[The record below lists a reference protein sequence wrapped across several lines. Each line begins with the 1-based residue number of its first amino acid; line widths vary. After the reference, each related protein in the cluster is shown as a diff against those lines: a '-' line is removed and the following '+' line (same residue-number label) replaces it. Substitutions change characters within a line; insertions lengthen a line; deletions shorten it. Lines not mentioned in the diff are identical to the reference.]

1 MPCGARGDFYH
12 IDAKRYRMG
21 IAHISILRSKNI
33 ETPDLK
39 GVPFKSGVICVYAVG
54 SVVSVGM
61 GEGSGAEVSGGSVGW
76 GSTRAMIL
84 SRVLYREV
92 AS

>member
-1 MPCGARGDFYH
+1 MPCGASGDLYH

-39 GVPFKSGVICVYAVG
+39 GVPFKSGVICVYALGWVG
-54 SVVSVGM
+54 SVVSVGT
-61 GEGSGAEVSGGSVGW
+61 GVGSGAEVSGGSVGL
-76 GSTRAMIL
+76 GSTWAMIL
-84 SRVLYREV
+84 SRDL
-92 AS
+92 